1 MSVTEGTGYE
11 PTQGWPAPGRRQPD
25 AWDLTPAEGQRT
37 LGQPVAGYPQ
47 PPAQPSAPRRSGG
60 RGRRIGVIAAA
71 GVLVVAAA
79 AGYLVT
85 RGGGKQSTAPTG
97 YTFHTYNNHADP
109 TFNQLLGITKGGVIA
124 GYFGSGEAGHPN
136 KGYQLLPGGQGD
148 YVNENFPGAVQTQV
162 TGLNDTGVTVGF
174 YSGMNNA
181 NGTNDNF
188 GFYAIGATD
197 FHPVNFPSHFNT
209 SPPVNQLLGVND
221 HGVAV
226 GFFVNGQGNNRGY
239 EYNIHTH
246 HFSRVKVAGAV
257 MGRKAPSLTAAAI
270 SNTGAVAGFY
280 VPTGSNV
287 TDAFLLLA
295 NGKFWKIAHPGASM
309 TQAFGVNDHNE
320 VVGAYTVGSGNNAKT
335 HGFTWTPGHGFST
348 VDDPHGKGATAING
362 VNDAGAL
369 VGFYTDAKGN
379 TDGMLAQP
387 RH

>member
-11 PTQGWPAPGRRQPD
+11 STQAWQAPVRPRPD
-25 AWDLTPAEGQRT
+25 AWDLTPPEGQQT
-37 LGQPVAGYPQ
+37 MGQPGPGGPQ
-47 PPAQPSAPRRSGG
+47 PPARLAGPRRFGG
-60 RGRRIGVIAAA
+60 RGMRIGAIAAA
-71 GVLVVAAA
+71 GVVVVAAA

-85 RGGGKQSTAPTG
+85 RGGGTHGTTTG
-97 YTFHTYNNHADP
+97 YTFRTYNNPADP

-124 GYFGSGEAGHPN
+124 GYYGSGAAGHPN

-162 TGLNDTGVTVGF
+162 TGLNDTGITVGF
-174 YSGMNNA
+174 YSSMNNA

-188 GFYAIGATD
+188 GFYAVGATD
-197 FHPVNFPSHFNT
+197 FHEVNFPTHFTT

-226 GFFVNGQGNNRGY
+226 GFWVNGQGNNRGY

-246 HFSRVKVAGAV
+246 QFSRVLVPGAV
-257 MGRKAPSLTAAAI
+257 MGRKGPSLTAAAI

-280 VPTGSNV
+280 VPAGSNV
-287 TDAFLLLA
+287 TDAFLLAA
-295 NGKFWKIAHPGASM
+295 NGKFWKLAYPGAAM

-320 VVGAYTVGSGNNAKT
+320 VVGAYTVGSGNNAKM
-335 HGFTWTPGHGFST
+335 HGFTWTPARGFTT

-379 TDGMLAQP
+379 TDGMLALP